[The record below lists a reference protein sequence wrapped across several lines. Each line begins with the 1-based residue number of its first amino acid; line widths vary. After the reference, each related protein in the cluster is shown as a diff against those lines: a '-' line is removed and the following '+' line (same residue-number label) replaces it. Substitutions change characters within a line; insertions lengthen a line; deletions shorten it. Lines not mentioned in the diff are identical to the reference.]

1 VVLKLLQTPIEFDD
15 FRSKEGV
22 QHVISRPFTIVR
34 AGLAA
39 LSTIIPAQQTSPRV
53 IHITAE
59 RFSFTPSE
67 IRLQTG
73 EAIEFRIRSD
83 DTAHGFRLIG
93 TSLSGVVPKR
103 GKGELRILF
112 RPERTGRYTF
122 ECSRMCGAGHDFMR
136 GVVLVRQ

>member
-1 VVLKLLQTPIEFDD
+1 
-15 FRSKEGV
+15 
-22 QHVISRPFTIVR
+22 VISRPFTIVR

-67 IRLQTG
+67 IRLQSG
-73 EAIEFRIRSD
+73 EEVEFRIRSE

-93 TSLSGVVPKR
+93 TAIGGVVPKR
-103 GKGELRILF
+103 GKGELRLMF
-112 RPERTGRYTF
+112 RPEHPGRYMF

-136 GVVLVRQ
+136 GVVVVK